1 LTRTPEGSEVPV
13 DRDALMDDI
22 RRRVAEKKAS
32 GLYTVDALA
41 RSSHIHVEPLHPD
54 DLAELGRII
63 EITPNLDL
71 ARSDRSGVGRAIGVV
86 KHGLVRATSQPLL
99 DAAEQTS
106 AFNALLLAYVTE
118 LSSEV
123 MRLRALL
130 EANEVKTEGEGD

>member
-1 LTRTPEGSEVPV
+1 MTSRDDQADTPS
-13 DRDALMDDI
+13 DRDALMADI
-22 RRRVAEKKAS
+22 RRRVEEKKAS

-41 RSSHIHVEPLHPD
+41 RSSRIEVAPLHPD
-54 DLAELGRII
+54 DLAELGRML

-71 ARSDRSGVGRAIGVV
+71 ARSDRRGIGKAIGAV
-86 KHGLVRATSQPLL
+86 KHGLTRATSQPLL

-123 MRLRALL
+123 MRLRGLL
-130 EANEVKTEGEGD
+130 EARDGAAEGEGD